1 MFQYLKGKNME
12 RVLFESE
19 IFNKEG
25 KGMFPFRI
33 RVAES
38 IADGNHTVQ
47 VIREEY
53 EKVGSKLVVKRENLL
68 NGAVWRE

>member
-1 MFQYLKGKNME
+1 ME

-19 IFNKEG
+19 IFNEEV

-33 RVAES
+33 RVSES
-38 IADGNHTVQ
+38 IANGNHTVQ

-53 EKVGSKLVVKRENLL
+53 EKIGDLMYYVIF
-68 NGAVWRE
+68 

>member
-1 MFQYLKGKNME
+1 ME

-19 IFNKEG
+19 IFNEEA

-33 RVAES
+33 RVSES
-38 IADGNHTVQ
+38 IANGNHTVQ

-53 EKVGSKLVVKRENLL
+53 EKIGDNLVVKSQKLL
-68 NGAVWRE
+68 NGSVWHE

>member
-1 MFQYLKGKNME
+1 ME

-19 IFNKEG
+19 IFNEEA

-33 RVAES
+33 RVSES
-38 IADGNHTVQ
+38 IANGNHTVQ

-53 EKVGSKLVVKRENLL
+53 EKVGDNLVVKNQSLL
-68 NGAVWRE
+68 NGSVWNE